1 MLTTCQLYLNN
12 MLTVAIV
19 KNNIVTNSKEVEIN
33 MKTEYDNLLESLE
46 DIVGQMQMEKVTF
59 EQALD
64 TLKIITKY
72 YENRQGE

>member
-1 MLTTCQLYLNN
+1 
-12 MLTVAIV
+12 
-19 KNNIVTNSKEVEIN
+19 

>member
-1 MLTTCQLYLNN
+1 M
-12 MLTVAIV
+12 
-19 KNNIVTNSKEVEIN
+19 EIN
-33 MKTEYDNLLESLE
+33 MKTEYNNLLESLE

-64 TLKIITKY
+64 TLKTITKY

>member
-1 MLTTCQLYLNN
+1 

>member
-1 MLTTCQLYLNN
+1 
-12 MLTVAIV
+12 
-19 KNNIVTNSKEVEIN
+19 
-33 MKTEYDNLLESLE
+33 MKTEYNNLLESLE

-64 TLKIITKY
+64 ALKTITRY